1 MATCEENRWLLML
14 IEDARE
20 EFERISAMN
29 EVTDGEERAVDTEVA
44 EIASD
49 LKMKQTQHTKTCP
62 ICNTVSV
69 Q

>member
-1 MATCEENRWLLML
+1 ML

-29 EVTDGEERAVDTEVA
+29 EVTDGEERAVELTEVA